1 MNTLALRNKNKED
14 VDILLKIYDL
24 ACLKHSVTVVAVP
37 IWMMDILKC
46 SREHTAESFIESNN
60 GFT

>member
-24 ACLKHSVTVVAVP
+24 AE
-37 IWMMDILKC
+37 
-46 SREHTAESFIESNN
+46 RFSNCHGRASLN
-60 GFT
+60 DGYF